1 MSLFDRIHKEYVYII
16 RTREAIRANEN
27 VYKIGMTVD
36 TIKKRLRGYS
46 FYESILTL
54 AVNNAPYV
62 EKKLLELLPSKY
74 TVNNQY
80 GKEYFNV
87 DNINDFIKD
96 FFEIA
101 TTNILSKGGDGIKP
115 DANLNMNIKTDEVI
129 DTEEKVP
136 LNLILPNI
144 GNNHKQINV
153 TINNILPSNTETIV
167 NNTNIINQDL
177 LNIDNTT
184 CKRCGNKFKSIS
196 KLERHLN
203 RKNKCIPIISNISID
218 EFKKELSEMSS
229 TFIRD
234 NKKYYK
240 CKYCKKIYNTASGK
254 CSHQK
259 KCKEFYLKK

>member
-54 AVNNAPYV
+54 AVNNAPFV

-74 TVNNQY
+74 TVNNHY

-96 FFEIA
+96 FFEIS

-115 DANLNMNIKTDEVI
+115 DANLNMNIKTDKVI

-136 LNLILPNI
+136 LNLILPNV

-153 TINNILPSNTETIV
+153 TINNILPSNTETVV
-167 NNTNIINQDL
+167 NNTNIINEDL

-184 CKRCGNKFKSIS
+184 CKRCGFKFKFKYLLI
-196 KLERHLN
+196 RHLKN
-203 RKNKCIPIISNISID
+203 RKPCNTVLSNTSIEDLKNIVNNSSLTII
-218 EFKKELSEMSS
+218 KE
-229 TFIRD
+229 D
-234 NKKYYK
+234 KKYYK
-240 CKYCKKIYNTASGK
+240 CKYCKIMFPHRSGK
-254 CSHQK
+254 SVHQK